1 MQGPIGSL
9 CPDCQKKVQTEYKEY
24 QEQEKINAKQQ
35 KMKKNKQ
42 RGKWYNAARGIR
54 YPITFVFITL
64 IIINYFFLDTIM
76 ASLSLSIPQTI
87 TPLSIPTDWLFSI
100 ALIIIGL
107 IALDKEGPSIFL
119 TIGML
124 AVVLPF
130 VLGVI
135 TVIWF
140 AIQLWMS

>member
-9 CPDCQKKVQTEYKEY
+9 CPDCQKKIQTEYKDY
-24 QEQEKINAKQQ
+24 QEQEKINSKKQK
-35 KMKKNKQ
+35 KMKGKQ

-54 YPITFVFITL
+54 YPITFIFIAL
-64 IIINYFFLDTIM
+64 IIINYFFLDMIL
-76 ASLSLSIPQTI
+76 ASFGVSIPSTI

-130 VLGVI
+130 VVGVI

-140 AIQLWMS
+140 AIQLWMV